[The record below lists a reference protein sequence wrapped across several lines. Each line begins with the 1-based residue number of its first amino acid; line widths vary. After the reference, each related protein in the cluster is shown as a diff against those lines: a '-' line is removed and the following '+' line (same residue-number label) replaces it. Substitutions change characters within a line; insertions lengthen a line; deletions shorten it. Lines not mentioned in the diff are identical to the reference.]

1 MTKFILNIERLY
13 LKIILCLLSTV
24 FNNMI
29 LSMNCNLICPNNFK
43 IKIGSDLYKIISRD
57 DSGEYTS
64 YLVDADGNEI
74 VDKSYFSSLPSEIKL
89 IIVKK
94 LIEYIIDNNTENFLP
109 LINNF
114 IKSISRLNT
123 GTRNFIEN
131 FKLDLIKFIKNYSKW
146 YICTQKLK
154 VALEHFSYKPDLI
167 VSLIADGAAIN
178 TRNSIGEN
186 ALMIALRHNDEQLAQ
201 MILEYKPD
209 INVKDKYNRSPLI
222 IASKKKYWDVVRMLI
237 AQGADVHHQ
246 DYKGNNA
253 LNYVLKAG
261 NLSIRELLLL
271 NNVQHNVDS
280 IFTEVRLGNSEL
292 IKKLLDQGLDVNLQ
306 NNLQDTLLM
315 QAIKSDSKE
324 IFNLLL
330 KAGADINIKNNRT
343 KTAFYIALETSDRF
357 EYVKTLLKSG
367 IDVNSPIDSFGRTPL
382 MIAIER
388 NDEDLINLLL
398 RHKDIDIDI
407 VDNDG
412 RSALVYTLNTNMSFT
427 VKLKIVNLLLGKKPN
442 LNIQD
447 IWGQSLLFT
456 VINNRG
462 YLPIIKSLLD
472 YMADINVRDE
482 FGVPLL
488 IRAVNHKDIELVK
501 LLLTYNRLDVNATDN
516 NGETALMHAYKADYC
531 PSNLS
536 DQEKK
541 IIKLLLNRSPNLN
554 VQDNQGCTLLI
565 KNFNS
570 NLIDLIL
577 KQESI
582 DVNIQDN
589 QGQTA
594 LMHACILSDLKAI
607 KKLLRHKDI
616 NIYIKDKSG
625 KTAFDYL
632 KSNLKK
638 WTLSTLS
645 SIKDDVKFR
654 FSNLNKKQQTLI
666 GVSLFLIGSTVYT
679 IKKRRN
685 NKTRN
690 KQVKSKSET
699 NSQSLKNSPQSNFSG
714 KS

>member
-1 MTKFILNIERLY
+1 MTKFILNTERLY
-13 LKIILCLLSTV
+13 LKIISCLLFIA
-24 FNNMI
+24 FNNII
-29 LSMNCNLICPNNFK
+29 LSMQSQLICSNNFR
-43 IKIGSDLYKIISRD
+43 IKIGEDLYKIVSRD

-89 IIVKK
+89 IIIKK
-94 LIEYIIDNNTENFLP
+94 VIEYIIDNNTENFLP

-123 GTRNFIEN
+123 VTRNFIEY
-131 FKLDLIKFIKNYSKW
+131 FKLDLIKFIKDYSKW
-146 YICTQKLK
+146 YISTQKLK
-154 VALEHFSYKPDLI
+154 VALGNVIYQPDLI
-167 VSLIADGAAIN
+167 RSLIIDGAAIN
-178 TRNSIGEN
+178 TRNSVGEN

-237 AQGADVHHQ
+237 AQGTDVHHQ

-330 KAGADINIKNNRT
+330 KAGADINIKNNRS
-343 KTAFYIALETSDRF
+343 KTAFCIALETSNRF
-357 EYVKTLLKSG
+357 EYVKTLLKLG
-367 IDVNSPIDSFGRTPL
+367 IDINSAIDNSGRTPL

-388 NDEDLINLLL
+388 NDEDLIKLLL
-398 RHKDIDIDI
+398 RHKDIDIDVI
-407 VDNDG
+407 DNNG
-412 RSALVYTLNTNMSFT
+412 KSALAYTLNANMSFAA
-427 VKLKIVNLLLGKKPN
+427 KLKIVNLLLGKKPN

-447 IWGQSLLFT
+447 LWGQSLLFLA
-456 VINNRG
+456 ISNRG
-462 YLPIIKSLLD
+462 YLPIIKALLD
-472 YMADINVRDE
+472 YMADINVRNE
-482 FGVPLL
+482 FGIPLL
-488 IRAVNHKDIELVK
+488 IRAVSYKDIELIK

-516 NGETALMHAYKADYC
+516 NGETALMHAYKTDYC
-531 PSNLS
+531 LSNLS
-536 DQEKK
+536 DQEKE
-541 IIKLLLNRSPNLN
+541 IIKLLLNRNPNLN
-554 VQDNQGCTLLI
+554 AQDNQGCTLLI

-577 KQESI
+577 KQENI
-582 DVNIQDN
+582 DVNIQDD
-589 QGQTA
+589 QGKTA
-594 LMHACILSDLKAI
+594 LIHACILSDLKAI
-607 KKLLRHKDI
+607 KKLFLYKDI

-645 SIKDDVKFR
+645 SIKDDVKCR
-654 FSNLNKKQQTLI
+654 FSNLNKKQQQALI
-666 GVSLFLIGSTVYT
+666 GGSLFLIGSTVYI
-679 IKKRRN
+679 IKKRKN
-685 NKTRN
+685 NKTRD
-690 KQVKSKSET
+690 KQVKSKT
-699 NSQSLKNSPQSNFSG
+699 NCQYLKNSTQSNFSG